1 MIDEAI
7 RFAAK
12 AHKDMV
18 RKGNGQPYIFHPL
31 EVLGLV
37 SLMTLDDEVL
47 CAAILH
53 DTVEDT
59 DTTIRDIREQFG
71 ERVAAMVAYESED
84 KRGQVNKKETWYERK
99 KETIDTISRLTDEGA
114 KMVCLA
120 DKVSNLRSFHLGLLD
135 QGEKFWENFNQSDP
149 KMHYWYYDSLRKALR
164 SLSDEAVYKEYC
176 FLIDTIFKKY
186 MQEQIE

>member
-59 DTTIRDIREQFG
+59 DTTIKDIRENFG
-71 ERVAAMVAYESED
+71 PRVAAMVANESED

-99 KETIDTISRLTDEGA
+99 KETIDTVSRLEDEGA

-149 KMHYWYYDSLRKALR
+149 KMHYWYYDSLRKALS

-186 MQEQIE
+186 TQEQIK

>member
-31 EVLGLV
+31 EVLSLV

-120 DKVSNLRSFHLGLLD
+120 DKVSNLRSFHLGLFD

-149 KMHYWYYDSLRKALR
+149 KMHYWYYDSLRKALS

>member
-7 RFAAK
+7 RFAAE

-31 EVLGLV
+31 EVLSLV

-84 KRGQVNKKETWYERK
+84 KRGQVNKKEPWYERK

-120 DKVSNLRSFHLGLLD
+120 DKVSNLRSFLLGLLD

-149 KMHYWYYDSLRKALR
+149 KMHYWYYDSLRKALS